1 MLENFAIGVEAARG
15 INMTDQRLLEAL
27 RTQMF
32 SGEDRDL
39 YLHVGYF
46 FTWYNQVDWKI
57 TNLMAI
63 VMGERDFS
71 AFELLVGRM
80 DARRKVRRLIELC
93 KIKNREIEQALLDR
107 LRHYERK
114 ICPLRD
120 KLAHHGLARDE
131 KKPRFLYMR
140 MDRLPWKELGMKAP
154 IKQPPPDGIDV
165 MILFQHGYWL
175 HLFSEDLT
183 EAFYRA
189 VEKRPLGMKSPRS
202 PPPAVE
208 NEK

>member
-15 INMTDQRLLEAL
+15 INMTDQRFLEAL
-27 RTQMF
+27 RTRMF

-80 DARRKVRRLIELC
+80 DARRLIELC
-93 KIKNREIEQALLDR
+93 KIKNREIEQAPLDR

-140 MDRLPWKELGMKAP
+140 MDRLHWKELGMKAP

>member
-1 MLENFAIGVEAARG
+1 MPQSDEQKV
-15 INMTDQRLLEAL
+15 LEAM
-27 RTQMF
+27 RARMF

-107 LRHYERK
+107 QRHYERK
-114 ICPLRD
+114 I
-120 KLAHHGLARDE
+120 
-131 KKPRFLYMR
+131 
-140 MDRLPWKELGMKAP
+140 
-154 IKQPPPDGIDV
+154 
-165 MILFQHGYWL
+165 
-175 HLFSEDLT
+175 
-183 EAFYRA
+183 
-189 VEKRPLGMKSPRS
+189 
-202 PPPAVE
+202 
-208 NEK
+208 